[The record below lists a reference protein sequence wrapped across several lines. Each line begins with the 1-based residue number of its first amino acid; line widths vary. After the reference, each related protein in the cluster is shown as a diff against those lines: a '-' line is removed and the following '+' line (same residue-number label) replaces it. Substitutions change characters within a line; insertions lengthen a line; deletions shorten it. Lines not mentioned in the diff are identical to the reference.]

1 MSDTTGASNQD
12 RAESVERM
20 LSGEEA
26 PESETPKTSDS
37 GGGSAPAPGTENVGD
52 QDTQRGEDASE
63 DDGKEA
69 GRQDAGTQGPTNR
82 PVGTSDARDTTGVD
96 PQEPVT
102 DSPPMGGQGG

>member
-20 LSGEEA
+20 LTGEEA
-26 PESETPKTSDS
+26 PESETPKTSDNP
-37 GGGSAPAPGTENVGD
+37 GSATAPGAENVGD
-52 QDTQRGEDASE
+52 QDTQRGEDASAE
-63 DDGKEA
+63 DGKEA
-69 GRQDAGTQGPTNR
+69 GREDAGTQGPTNR

>member
-26 PESETPKTSDS
+26 PDPGTPNEPGAPT
-37 GGGSAPAPGTENVGD
+37 SAPGAEHVGD
-52 QDTQRGEDASE
+52 QDSRRGEDVSDE
-63 DDGKEA
+63 EGKEA
-69 GRQDAGTQGPTNR
+69 GRDDAGTQGPTGR
-82 PVGTSDARDTTGVD
+82 PVGTSDARDSTGVD
-96 PQEPVT
+96 PQEPIT

>member
-1 MSDTTGASNQD
+1 MSDSSPSKED

-20 LSGEEA
+20 LNDDAA

-37 GGGSAPAPGTENVGD
+37 GGGSATAPGAENVGD
-52 QDTQRGEDASE
+52 QDTQRGEDVSAE
-63 DDGKEA
+63 DGKEA
-69 GRQDAGTQGPTNR
+69 GRQDAGTKGPTNR

-102 DSPPMGGQGG
+102 DSPSMGGQGG